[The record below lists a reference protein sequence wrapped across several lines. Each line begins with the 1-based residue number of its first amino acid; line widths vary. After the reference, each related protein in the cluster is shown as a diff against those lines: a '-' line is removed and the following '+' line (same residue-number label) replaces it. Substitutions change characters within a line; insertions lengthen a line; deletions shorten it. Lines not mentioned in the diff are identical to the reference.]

1 MKRLIFIISSFLFFQ
16 CAGPELEENNLD
28 NSKLELE
35 ELKEINNQLIKTNPK
50 DLKTIYQLG
59 VQVKNTSLNLYV
71 RNNKYY
77 TVEENEFL
85 FKSAATGA
93 EACKMYDDA
102 VAFFLRAQ
110 RKFPDSKNAPIYL
123 HNRARILD
131 NILLDKNNARLA
143 FEELIELY
151 PKHQLSI
158 NAQLYLD
165 NAFGKSNDELL
176 KLIK

>member
-71 RNNKYY
+71 RNNK
-77 TVEENEFL
+77 
-85 FKSAATGA
+85 A
-93 EACKMYDDA
+93 
-102 VAFFLRAQ
+102 
-110 RKFPDSKNAPIYL
+110 
-123 HNRARILD
+123 
-131 NILLDKNNARLA
+131 
-143 FEELIELY
+143 LY
-151 PKHQLSI
+151 S
-158 NAQLYLD
+158 
-165 NAFGKSNDELL
+165 
-176 KLIK
+176 